1 MNIEEEDTLET
12 LEERIHE
19 VEHVILPEVVQL
31 ISEGRVEVR
40 PNRTGSSCKIASVPK
55 DLKELLMAD
64 PIIKRALLS
73 VTDKTGITEFASA
86 LVKEFGVEIISTG
99 GTARVLE
106 EAGIPVTWI
115 DAVTEFPEM
124 MDGRVKTLHPRVH
137 GGLLARRDLESHMSE
152 AKEHGI
158 EMIDMVVVNLYEFQK
173 TVASGADFA
182 EMHRE
187 HRYRR
192 SFDAAQRGEEFRFGR
207 ASRYRS
213 CAL

>member
-1 MNIEEEDTLET
+1 
-12 LEERIHE
+12 
-19 VEHVILPEVVQL
+19 
-31 ISEGRVEVR
+31 
-40 PNRTGSSCKIASVPK
+40 
-55 DLKELLMAD
+55 MAD

-106 EAGIPVTWI
+106 EAGISVTSI

-182 EMHRE
+182 ECIENIDIGGPSMLRSAAKNLAIL
-187 HRYRR
+187 RSMMQCSRR
-192 SFDAAQRGEEFRFGR
+192 
-207 ASRYRS
+207 
-213 CAL
+213 CALTMARPPMKRALSSRSMCSTPPRNTMALSLPGSRKRSTLQSYSPR